1 MLTFTIF
8 HEKGF
13 ALEHDIEDALEVI
26 DHGGYDKYIQRV
38 LNTGRKSNKEKGPFS
53 LDELKVMKE
62 SVEAS
67 RDKVNLPAKVKVLFG
82 VVDVSNELE
91 EGEVLVENGSI
102 TGDVLVFRSPCKI

>member
-1 MLTFTIF
+1 
-8 HEKGF
+8 
-13 ALEHDIEDALEVI
+13 
-26 DHGGYDKYIQRV
+26 
-38 LNTGRKSNKEKGPFS
+38 
-53 LDELKVMKE
+53 MKE